1 MSTEAVVWMMLAM
14 FAAGIVTGA
23 LMTLTYHTRAILA
36 YKLSDAASNAD
47 QKEKS

>member
-14 FAAGIVTGA
+14 FAGGFVSGI

-36 YKLSDAASNAD
+36 YKLSTAAQNTS
-47 QKEKS
+47 QPQEK